1 MAAPLVTLEEQTKPL
16 TEVLHCQWNAIVAKM
31 AGASQMQSQCTHPCD
46 VTVVSTK
53 ECPIVQRLI
62 FIMQFH
68 SSWIHANVSSSSSTI
83 TKENEAYLSVSLSAF
98 ISSLPHYSITQ
109 LINDWH
115 HLRQYHWET
124 LTQQYQ
130 TREYFQSVV
139 QNNCEDLADCIIF
152 TRVNR
157 DREQTKSTKSRNKT
171 YFIRGND
178 EHNSLEVTTQQ
189 LCDCIHDWIFHIPI
203 IPLLTK
209 SASQQDSNDKEH
221 KTNANNSDED
231 WDYDASEIALVRSL
245 RSNTNDAM
253 ARKKAIAK
261 LQNGDKYFQ
270 HSKFVTNTTEFE
282 ANNTKN
288 ANNKFNTMVGDDEKK
303 TDANASMASSVMASP
318 SYEFGIE
325 MMYSEEFKQFARYKS
340 IRDEV
345 LNDQNKQYSLTMHQ
359 WEDTVTK
366 AEHYANSVFGKTI
379 KATVKDDDLNIKMD
393 DPLTT
398 DALIACLLYTNFT
411 DLQRKFSSSTR
422 RYSHQQ
428 SKTDNDIRIEHYR
441 DYYSWGQAL
450 MVSIKCYGQK
460 MNETM
465 SFYHGIN
472 TELVF
477 ADFTAYFNCPTSTTG
492 QLSVAALFA
501 SDQGIILSLSGKIKG
516 GGKAKFMNVSWFS
529 DYPNEDER
537 LLYGYHNQLEILSIY
552 TAQFNYVKFIRA
564 LKVFDILTDPFTG
577 AETNRK
583 YARLGDVQNRRKYCD
598 YLLSMVKKTVDIE
611 QYNAEIKQ
619 QKQNKKLK
627 RKKWRT
633 KEIPQYMMNIF
644 NYFLVRQT
652 AVTFDVDKL
661 NALNHVLTTYFLIR
675 QESLDTVDGNND
687 VCLNFSILL
696 KLFPNATSFRLHFG
710 AEAYALKPAHFEF
723 LCECVSKAVHM
734 SMDVTPTESPINIV
748 EFKGLESTKG
758 IKTSIKKMK
767 AQYFSNG
774 LFTIQH
780 SRLFKTVQFVKY
792 TKDAPHYE
800 DIFIGNLYQVNKD
813 KRSWTMFISKSKEK
827 LVVPKSVQQV
837 TYYLDK
843 KLYNKQEI
851 TVDKSPFSLKRKV
864 RDAFVV
870 RLKITFRGKRYPTWY
885 CHPLSFDHPVSMSNL
900 VCQAESEKTGCKHGE
915 DYILHSDNIG
925 QYDYWACKRTDGATF
940 VIGGV
945 GI

>member
-209 SASQQDSNDKEH
+209 SASQQDCNDKEH

-552 TAQFNYVKFIRA
+552 GSSLNYIAFIRA
-564 LKVFDILTDPFTG
+564 LKVFDILTDPNTG
-577 AETNRK
+577 AALSTK
-583 YARLGDVQNRRKYCD
+583 YAHLGDSHKRRKYCD
-598 YLLSMVKKTVDIE
+598 YLLSMAKKAVDIE
-611 QYNAEIKQ
+611 QYNQDIEQ

-627 RKKWRT
+627 RKKWTT
-633 KEIPQYMMNIF
+633 KEVPQYMMNMF
-644 NYFLVRQT
+644 NYFVIRQT
-652 AVTFDVDKL
+652 AIEFDL
-661 NALNHVLTTYFLIR
+661 YRLQELNHPLEKYFVIH
-675 QESLDTVDGNND
+675 QKSVGKMDGND
-687 VCLNFSILL
+687 YCFNFKILL
-696 KLFPNATSFRLHFG
+696 KLFPNATTFTLDFG
-710 AEAYALKPAHFEF
+710 YEALETTHFEF
-723 LCECVSKAVHM
+723 LCQCVSNAVN
-734 SMDVTPTESPINIV
+734 TAPINIV
-748 EFKGLESTKG
+748 EFKGIEPKEG
-758 IKTSIKKMK
+758 VKTLVKKMK
-767 AQYFSNG
+767 AKYFSNG
-774 LFTIQH
+774 LYSIKLRGF
-780 SRLFKTVQFVKY
+780 FKSVQFVKK
-792 TKDAPHYE
+792 TKNEVPHYE
-800 DIFIGNLYQVNKD
+800 DLFIGNLYQVNKD
-813 KRSWTMFISKSKEK
+813 KRSWTMFVSTSKDK
-827 LVVPKSVQQV
+827 LIVPKSIQQV
-837 TYYLDK
+837 TFYLDK
-843 KLYNKQEI
+843 NMYNKAEI
-851 TVDKSPFSLKRKV
+851 IVDKPPFSLKRKERGVFEV
-864 RDAFVV
+864 RV
-870 RLKITFRGKRYPTWY
+870 KICFRGKRHRYATWY
-885 CHPLSFDHPVSMSNL
+885 YHTLNFDHPVSVSNF
-900 VCQAESEKTGCKHGE
+900 VCQSDCLESGCNHGKR
-915 DYILHSDNIG
+915 YVLHSDKMR
-925 QYDYWACKRTDGATF
+925 QYDFWACRRTDG
-940 VIGGV
+940 GV
-945 GI
+945 GV